1 MRINY
6 QSDWKLVERVEGG
19 GSLALVPF
27 RFTYYVSMN
36 KGAYVAEWDGKEY
49 RGCSPTAD
57 GLGVVVAI
65 DAAALGLGC
74 VRVKRE
80 YFVRDASYADGVC
93 DVVSVEEL
101 DVELTKGA
109 TDAVV
114 VGVNVRLPFDAA
126 DVPDVPDIPDVPLAK
141 VVEGVLVT
149 SGIVDNSVLVL
160 GFGSVTN
167 NVLSL

>member
-1 MRINY
+1 
-6 QSDWKLVERVEGG
+6 LVERVEGG

-36 KGAYVAEWDGKEY
+36 KGAHVAEWDGKEY

-80 YFVRDASYADGVC
+80 YSVRDASYADGVC

-114 VGVNVRLPFDAA
+114 VGVSVRLPFDAA
-126 DVPDVPDIPDVPLAK
+126 DVPDVPDVPSA
-141 VVEGVLVT
+141 VVVDGVLV
-149 SGIVDNSVLVL
+149 VDGVVASRVLSVSY
-160 GFGSVTN
+160 GKVTN